1 MKKICVMIAMIA
13 MIAMICSVF
22 FFSPSN
28 SLAKE
33 STEQLLESALLNR
46 YYSVIRQV
54 TEDQYECDSVINI
67 KRLGKKDEFVPRFEI
82 MLQFLTFQGAH
93 NPPNDKVTLTL
104 EDNLDH
110 VKIKKVE
117 REKNV
122 SGAIVEKIC
131 ARKNEKI
138 KAHSNDLER

>member
-1 MKKICVMIAMIA
+1 MKKICV

-54 TEDQYECDSVINI
+54 TEDQHECESVINI

-131 ARKNEKI
+131 ARENEKI

>member
-1 MKKICVMIAMIA
+1 MKKICVMIS
-13 MIAMICSVF
+13 MICSVF

-54 TEDQYECDSVINI
+54 TEDQHECESVINI

>member
-1 MKKICVMIAMIA
+1 

-54 TEDQYECDSVINI
+54 TEDQHECESVINI

-104 EDNLDH
+104 EDNLDY

>member
-1 MKKICVMIAMIA
+1 MKKICV

-46 YYSVIRQV
+46 YYSVIRRV
-54 TEDQYECDSVINI
+54 TEDQYECDSVTNI
-67 KRLGKKDEFVPRFEI
+67 KRLGKKDEFVPRFEVTI
-82 MLQFLTFQGAH
+82 QFLTFQGAH

-110 VKIKKVE
+110 IKIKKVE

>member
-1 MKKICVMIAMIA
+1 ML
-13 MIAMICSVF
+13 AMICSVF

-54 TEDQYECDSVINI
+54 TEDQYECDSVTNI
-67 KRLGKKDEFVPRFEI
+67 KRLGKKDEFVPRFEVTI
-82 MLQFLTFQGAH
+82 QFLTFQGAH

-110 VKIKKVE
+110 IRIKKVE

>member
-1 MKKICVMIAMIA
+1 MKKMCV

-54 TEDQYECDSVINI
+54 TEDQYECDSVTNI
-67 KRLGKKDEFVPRFEI
+67 KRLGKKDEFVPRFEVTI
-82 MLQFLTFQGAH
+82 QFLTFQGAH

-110 VKIKKVE
+110 IKIKKVE

>member
-1 MKKICVMIAMIA
+1 MCNANNDMLYL
-13 MIAMICSVF
+13 F
-22 FFSPSN
+22 LFPSY

-33 STEQLLESALLNR
+33 SNEQLLESALLNR

-54 TEDQYECDSVINI
+54 TEDQYECASVINI
-67 KRLGKKDEFVPRFEI
+67 KRLGKNGEFVPRYEVT
-82 MLQFLTFQGAH
+82 LQFLTFQGAH

-104 EDNLDH
+104 EDYLDH

-122 SGAIVEKIC
+122 SGAIAEKIC
-131 ARKNEKI
+131 EREKKI
-138 KAHSNDLER
+138 KAHSTDSE

>member
-1 MKKICVMIAMIA
+1 MKKICV

-54 TEDQYECDSVINI
+54 TEDQHECESVINI

>member
-1 MKKICVMIAMIA
+1 MCNDCNDMF
-13 MIAMICSVF
+13 CF

-54 TEDQYECDSVINI
+54 TEDQYECDSVTNI
-67 KRLGKKDEFVPRFEI
+67 KRLGKKDEFVPRFEVTI
-82 MLQFLTFQGAH
+82 QFLTFQGAH

-110 VKIKKVE
+110 IKIKKVE

-131 ARKNEKI
+131 ARKNEK
-138 KAHSNDLER
+138 

>member
-1 MKKICVMIAMIA
+1 MCNANDDMLYL
-13 MIAMICSVF
+13 F
-22 FFSPSN
+22 LFPSY

-33 STEQLLESALLNR
+33 SNEQLLESALLNR

-54 TEDQYECDSVINI
+54 TEDQYECASVINI
-67 KRLGKKDEFVPRFEI
+67 KRLGKNGEFVPRYEVT
-82 MLQFLTFQGAH
+82 LQFLTFQGAH

-104 EDNLDH
+104 EDYLDH

-122 SGAIVEKIC
+122 SGAIAEKIC
-131 ARKNEKI
+131 EREKKNK
-138 KAHSNDLER
+138 SSLY

>member
-1 MKKICVMIAMIA
+1 MKKICVIIS
-13 MIAMICSVF
+13 MICSVF

-54 TEDQYECDSVINI
+54 TEDQHECESVINI

-110 VKIKKVE
+110 VKIKKVD

>member
-1 MKKICVMIAMIA
+1 MKKICVMIS
-13 MIAMICSVF
+13 MICSVF

-28 SLAKE
+28 SFAKE

-46 YYSVIRQV
+46 YYSVIRQA

-82 MLQFLTFQGAH
+82 TLQFLTFQGAH

-110 VKIKKVE
+110 IKIKKVE

>member
-1 MKKICVMIAMIA
+1 MKKLCVMLT
-13 MIAMICSVF
+13 MICSI
-22 FFSPSN
+22 FSFLPSY

-33 STEQLLESALLNR
+33 SNEQLLESALLNR

-54 TEDQYECDSVINI
+54 TEDQYECASVINI
-67 KRLGKKDEFVPRFEI
+67 KRLGKNGEFVPRFEI
-82 MLQFLTFQGAH
+82 KLQFLTFQGAH

-104 EDNLDH
+104 EDHLDH

-122 SGAIVEKIC
+122 SGAIAEKG
-131 ARKNEKI
+131 
-138 KAHSNDLER
+138 L

>member
-1 MKKICVMIAMIA
+1 MKKICVMIS
-13 MIAMICSVF
+13 MICSVF

-54 TEDQYECDSVINI
+54 TEDQHECESVTNI
-67 KRLGKKDEFVPRFEI
+67 KRIGKKDEFIPKFAVAI
-82 MLQFLTFQGAH
+82 QFLTFQGAH
-93 NPPNDKVTLTL
+93 NPPNDRITLTL
-104 EDNLDH
+104 EDYLDQI
-110 VKIKKVE
+110 KIKKVE

-122 SGAIVEKIC
+122 SSAIAEKVC
-131 ARKNEKI
+131 ARAKEKM
-138 KAHSNDLER
+138 KAHSNGVEQ